1 MFYQQDT
8 RLVPFLAFGM
18 TSESRERVQN
28 TIALIAKGS
37 LLDEFPC
44 VMWVTVEDILF
55 QNNLQKYSQYIKSYS
70 DFESNWHP
78 VWDSWGLELES

>member
-1 MFYQQDT
+1 MARHFKRDEWNQNECDDNVQLIFFMFYQQDT

-44 VMWVTVEDILF
+44 VM
-55 QNNLQKYSQYIKSYS
+55 
-70 DFESNWHP
+70 
-78 VWDSWGLELES
+78 